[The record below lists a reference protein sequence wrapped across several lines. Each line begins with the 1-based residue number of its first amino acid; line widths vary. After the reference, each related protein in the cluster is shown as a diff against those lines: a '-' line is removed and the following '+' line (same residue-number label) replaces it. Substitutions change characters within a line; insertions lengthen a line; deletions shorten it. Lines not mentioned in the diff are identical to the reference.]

1 LVDFVAKVMRPAPG
15 TVRATI
21 SLPNCTAQLVRASG
35 VLPADGKRG
44 VIVYMHGG
52 AFLTCGANSHGRL
65 VTALSRF
72 ADCPVLVVN
81 YRMIPKHS
89 VGQAVDDCYDAYKWL
104 RLKGYEPDQIVLA
117 GDSAGGYLAL
127 ALAERLQRE
136 GLKGEVPAAMV
147 TMSPLFEIDNDA
159 RANHPNI
166 RTDAMFPPKA
176 FNALVDLIEA
186 AAEHHVVDGKPEE
199 VYEPL
204 DHIEPGLP
212 RTLIHVSG
220 SEVLVS
226 DARKAARRLA
236 AAGVPVEVR
245 VWPGQMHVF
254 QLAAPAVP
262 EATRSL
268 RQIGD
273 YIREATW

>member
-1 LVDFVAKVMRPAPG
+1 
-15 TVRATI
+15 VRATI
-21 SLPNCTAQLVRASG
+21 SLPNCTAQLVRANG
-35 VLPADGKRG
+35 VLPADGKRS

-52 AFLTCGANSHGRL
+52 AFLTCGAHTHGRL
-65 VTALSRF
+65 VTALSKY
-72 ADCPVLVVN
+72 ADSPVLVVN

-89 VGQAVDDCYDAYKWL
+89 VGAALDDCYDAYQWL
-104 RLKGYEPDQIVLA
+104 RLKGYQPDQIVLS

-127 ALAERLQRE
+127 ALAERLLLE
-136 GLKGEVPAAMV
+136 GEEPAAMV
-147 TMSPLFEIDNDA
+147 TMSPLFEIDNET
-159 RANHPNI
+159 RANHPNM
-166 RTDAMFPPKA
+166 RSDVMFPPKA
-176 FNALVDLIEA
+176 FNALVELIEE
-186 AAEHHVVDGKPEE
+186 AAERHMVDGKPEE
-199 VYEPL
+199 IYEPL

-226 DARKAARRLA
+226 DASKAARVLA

-254 QLAAPAVP
+254 QLAAPAVS